1 MSTTNL
7 VPHAVA
13 YRRVVCSLSLGLVVL
28 TAGNICCGQSP
39 MSTESPFDTGVFAR
53 PPLSSAEFAAYE
65 ASVKAAARMS
75 RPEVGRLEFDATG
88 DTNELILLPDPSS
101 GPLRA
106 LVPAF
111 VPDTKG
117 LRRIEDEI
125 VAKINA
131 RDTATL
137 KSFGSP
143 LSARY
148 FVDDDRMDNA
158 TRSALSSDDPDET
171 LLRYVV
177 LRYPTVAGAVAAN
190 NLLSRLVGVA
200 NVGIN
205 HMASWSFVPNDPY
218 FAKSNATDPAQFQ
231 WGMNAMNFPS
241 AWNTTL
247 GFGYIGDIDSGF
259 VNDTPP
265 TDIAA
270 NYRSQF
276 SVPISAPTA
285 GFEAH
290 GTHVGGI
297 LVGVANNA
305 SGISGGCPNCS
316 LAEMRTSTSNMA
328 NLTTGIKNLTDR
340 GVQVV
345 NMSFENDTANAVCGG
360 SFADIN
366 LMCNAISAGTT
377 RDIMYVA
384 SAGNFR
390 SSTPAFPASDSDVLA
405 VGGAQIATP
414 PPANPFVY
422 PYPWQQW
429 ISSST
434 SGTTY
439 PGTNG
444 VIAPAASVV
453 STIPPWSTYITTAPY
468 CADSTGADNS
478 GPAGDGYGNC
488 TGTSMSAPHVS
499 ALAGIARSI
508 NPRLSAIQ
516 IKTTIRQQS
525 GSFTGTYMNNG
536 TPTQATSKGMPNAAT
551 VVSSTVSQTPNK
563 LTPLF
568 SFYSAGRYDYFY
580 STVPQMGAAA
590 IMGTLEPRNG
600 GSQCTI
606 SYIPTGTTIFNYTFF
621 PGTTNGV
628 CPNQIVAAQVWVFT
642 TTQNPKNASDPL
654 VPLYRMSWK
663 CGDPSS
669 NQPAVCIT
677 NGQHID
683 VTYTTDAAGIA
694 AFQNVGYKL
703 DGTEG
708 YIYPKTSAQPTGTVK
723 LMRKY
728 NPARD
733 DHAIFPDTLLTDMTN
748 QGYTQNSGS
757 DYIGYVYINNGGVP
771 TIQ

>member
-1 MSTTNL
+1 MLIINRSCDL
-7 VPHAVA
+7 APSG
-13 YRRVVCSLSLGLVVL
+13 RVVHFLRIAVLVL
-28 TAGNICCGQSP
+28 AAGQADGVEPAQ
-39 MSTESPFDTGVFAR
+39 STESPFDSGVFAR
-53 PPLSSAEFAAYE
+53 APLTAAQLSAYQASSQ
-65 ASVKAAARMS
+65 AAARTR
-75 RPEVGRLEFDATG
+75 RPEIGQLLFDGTG
-88 DTNELILLPDPSS
+88 ETNELILLPDPANAA
-101 GPLRA
+101 LRK
-106 LVPAF
+106 LVPSF
-111 VPDTKG
+111 VPDSKG
-117 LRRIEDEI
+117 LRHIEDEI

-131 RDTATL
+131 SDATTL
-137 KSFGSP
+137 NIFGSP
-143 LSARY
+143 SSARY
-148 FVDDDRMDNA
+148 LVDDDRMNNA
-158 TRSALSSDDPDET
+158 TRSVLSPDDPEET
-171 LLRYVV
+171 LMRYVI
-177 LRYPTVAGAVAAN
+177 LRYPSVAGAVTAN
-190 NLLSRLVGVA
+190 NLLAGVVGEA

-241 AWNTTL
+241 AWNTTF
-247 GFGYIGDIDSGF
+247 GFGYIGDVDSGF

-265 TDIAA
+265 MDVAA

-276 SVPISAPTA
+276 SVAISAPPA
-285 GFEAH
+285 GYEAH
-290 GTHVGGI
+290 GTHVAGI
-297 LVGVANNA
+297 LVGVANNL
-305 SGISGGCPNCS
+305 SGISGGCPTCS
-316 LAEMRTSTSNMA
+316 LAEMRTSTSNMG

-360 SFADIN
+360 VFADIN
-366 LMCNAISAGTT
+366 MMCNAISAGVT

-390 SSTPAFPASDSDVLA
+390 SPTPAFPASHSDVLA

-414 PPANPFVY
+414 PPSNPFIY

-429 ISSST
+429 IFSST
-434 SGTTY
+434 FGTTY

-444 VIAPAASVV
+444 VIAPAASIV

-478 GPAGDGYGNC
+478 GPAGDGFGNC

-499 ALAGIARSI
+499 ALAGIVRSI
-508 NPRLSAIQ
+508 NPRLTASQ

-536 TPTQATSKGMPNAAT
+536 TPIQATSKGMPNAAT
-551 VVSSTVSQTPNK
+551 VVSNTISQTPNK

-568 SFYSAGRYDYFY
+568 SFYSTGRLDYFY
-580 STVPQMGAAA
+580 TTVPQMGAAA
-590 IMGTLEPRNG
+590 IMGTLEPRNN
-600 GSQCTI
+600 GSQCSI
-606 SYIPTGTTIFNYTFF
+606 NYVPTGTTIFNYTFF

-642 TTQNPKNASDPL
+642 TTQNPKSSTDPL

-669 NQPAVCIT
+669 NPPAICGS
-677 NGQHID
+677 NGQHMD

-694 AFQNVGYKL
+694 AFQNVGYKV
-703 DGTEG
+703 DGIEG
-708 YIYPKTSAQPTGTVK
+708 YIYPKTSPQPVGTVK

-728 NPARD
+728 NPSRD